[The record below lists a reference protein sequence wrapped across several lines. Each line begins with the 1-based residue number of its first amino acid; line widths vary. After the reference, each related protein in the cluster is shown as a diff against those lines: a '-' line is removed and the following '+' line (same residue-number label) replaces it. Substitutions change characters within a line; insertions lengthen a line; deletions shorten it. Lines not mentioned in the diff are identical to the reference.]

1 MGEYVICNSGS
12 SKRNQFGVGFLIHK
26 SLKSSIL
33 HFDPI
38 NERLCTLRMKG
49 KFCNTSII
57 CTHVPTE
64 EKEEHIKDQYY
75 DELTRAF
82 NKLNKYDRKIVMGDL
97 NAKLGNNGQYRP
109 NVGQYSIHNE
119 ENDNGNMLADFA
131 ITNNLAVSS
140 TLFPHKTIHKIT
152 WQSPDGVTR
161 NQIDHVL
168 IDSRHTRDISDVKTC
183 RGADFDSDH
192 FLIRIKFKPRISGA
206 KRNTNQIRQKWDVAK
221 FNNPG
226 VVHSFRD
233 EMRKILEER
242 PVGDNDVEIEW
253 KQIKEGI

>member
-33 HFDPI
+33 QFDPI
-38 NERLCTLRMKG
+38 NERLCSLTMKG
-49 KFCNTSII
+49 KFYNTSII
-57 CTHVPTE
+57 CAHAPTE

-82 NKLNKYDRKIVMGDL
+82 KKLNKYDRKIVMGDL
-97 NAKLGNNGQYRP
+97 NAKLGK
-109 NVGQYSIHNE
+109 
-119 ENDNGNMLADFA
+119 NDNGNRLADSA

-140 TLFPHKTIHKIT
+140 TLFPLKTIHKIT

-183 RGADFDSDH
+183 RGADLDSDH
-192 FLIRIKFKPRISGA
+192 FLIRIKFKPRI
-206 KRNTNQIRQKWDVAK
+206 
-221 FNNPG
+221 
-226 VVHSFRD
+226 
-233 EMRKILEER
+233 
-242 PVGDNDVEIEW
+242 
-253 KQIKEGI
+253 

>member
-1 MGEYVICNSGS
+1 MQVLSNYEIKIAAIQEIRWKEGGISEMGEYVLCNSGS

-33 HFDPI
+33 QFDPI
-38 NERLCTLRMKG
+38 NERLCSLRMKG
-49 KFCNTSII
+49 KFYNTSII
-57 CTHVPTE
+57 CAHAPTE

-82 NKLNKYDRKIVMGDL
+82 KKLNNDRKIVMGDL
-97 NAKLGNNGQYRP
+97 NAKLGK
-109 NVGQYSIHNE
+109 
-119 ENDNGNMLADFA
+119 NDNGNRLADSA

-168 IDSRHTRDISDVKTC
+168 IDSRD
-183 RGADFDSDH
+183 
-192 FLIRIKFKPRISGA
+192 
-206 KRNTNQIRQKWDVAK
+206 KRYI
-221 FNNPG
+221 
-226 VVHSFRD
+226 
-233 EMRKILEER
+233 
-242 PVGDNDVEIEW
+242 
-253 KQIKEGI
+253 